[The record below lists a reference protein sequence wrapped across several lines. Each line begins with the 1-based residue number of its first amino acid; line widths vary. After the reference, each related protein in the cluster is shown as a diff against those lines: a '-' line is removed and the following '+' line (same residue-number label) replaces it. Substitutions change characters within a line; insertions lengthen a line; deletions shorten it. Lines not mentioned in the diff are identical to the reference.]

1 VNVVIP
7 SEARNLSL
15 ETKDLRDSLSP
26 AAPRNDRRG
35 GSFSILLGL
44 VVMVDADTEM
54 TRRRAAQLSDAL
66 EAAGTNERRNDKH
79 IIVLIPKRHVET
91 WIRALLGN
99 QVDELTDYT
108 RPTPAPKHIKE
119 AAAEL
124 DEWTRPGGNP
134 GPTSPLSLTASLPEW
149 RKIPS

>member
-1 VNVVIP
+1 MNVVIP

-15 ETKDLRDSLSP
+15 ETKDLRDSSSP

-35 GSFSILLGL
+35 GFFSILLGL